1 MGNPERK
8 PHYVRH
14 CFASCLIVA
23 CAACLALTI
32 TFGSVAAAETRTWT
46 LDLPPCQILSENGVD
61 TVTFTGSEPYFAEEG
76 RPLVPYLVYKTE
88 LNDGIRVQNVLLEDR
103 SGQEQHDGLRLPV
116 VILQE
121 DPLRPVTM
129 LPGWYPAQ
137 THSWQVEQNADGST
151 TLIIRVFPFYTQP
164 ETLASLY
171 YRRYVFAI
179 ESVHSAARMTRVS
192 LDRALYATGDPVGI
206 EVIVN
211 NDDMAQDLLI
221 HFTVRKLDSGAMV
234 AELPPVYLD
243 DVSGQAA
250 CQAVWTPPRT
260 VAGDFQLEATVT
272 DMGGTILDTR
282 FLYVVIRLHE
292 EIHAATP
299 TTITPA
305 PVPTQPILPA
315 PEAHVRVPV
324 AAWLGGAAGLAV
336 LLVSVLLLLR
346 RRRRYK

>member
-1 MGNPERK
+1 MERLERK
-8 PHYVRH
+8 LHHARH
-14 CFASCLIVA
+14 RFASCLAVA

-32 TFGSVAAAETRTWT
+32 TFGSVAAAETRTLT
-46 LDLPPCQILSENGVD
+46 LDLPPCQVLSENGVD
-61 TVTFTGSEPYFAEEG
+61 TVTFAGSEPYFAEEG

-88 LNDGIRVQNVLLEDR
+88 LDDGIRVQNVLLEDR
-103 SGQEQHDGLRLPV
+103 SGQERHDGLRLPV

-121 DPLRPVTM
+121 DPPRPVTM
-129 LPGWYPAQ
+129 LPGWYPVQ
-137 THSWQVEQNADGST
+137 THSWQVEQYADGSS

-179 ESVHSAARMTRVS
+179 ETVYSAVRLTRVS

-211 NDDMAQDLLI
+211 NDDMAHDLFV
-221 HFTVRKLDSGAMV
+221 HFTVRKLDSGTVV
-234 AELPPVYLD
+234 AELPSAYLEN
-243 DVSGQAA
+243 VSGRAA
-250 CQAVWTPPRT
+250 CQAVWTPPQT

-282 FLYVVIRLHE
+282 FLYVVIRLQE
-292 EIHAATP
+292 EIQAATP
-299 TTITPA
+299 TTATPA

-315 PEAHVRVPV
+315 PEAHVRIPA
-324 AAWLGGAAGLAV
+324 AAWLGGAAGLVV
-336 LLVSVLLLLR
+336 LLVSVLLLLA